1 MAKWIRRLPMGIIA
15 AGAVVL
21 LNSCSS
27 MVLFHPHGPVGH
39 TEESLIIT
47 ASILMAIVVV
57 PVMVMAVVF
66 ARRYRASNTKASY
79 APEWSHSKAIE
90 AVVWVVPGIIVV
102 ILSVLVWIYSHSLN
116 PYRPLPVDAKPVQIE
131 VVSLDWK
138 WLFIYP
144 QQGIATVNEIAFP
157 VNTPVHFYIT
167 SATVMNSFFIPQLGS
182 QIMAMPGMQT
192 QLYLQASKAGTYQG
206 ISAQY
211 SGAGFSGMTFKAVAL
226 PNARSFT
233 QWLDNAKQSGRALD
247 PATYAQLA
255 KPSRYNPVSYYSSVS
270 PKLFHGI
277 IMRNMDSAPP
287 GAAPP
292 PGVAATSSGS
302 MASGSMST
310 GS

>member
-1 MAKWIRRLPMGIIA
+1 MAKWMRRVPLFLVA
-15 AGAVVL
+15 AGGLAL

-27 MVLFHPHGPVGH
+27 MVLFNEKGPVGH
-39 TEESLIIT
+39 TEQSLIIT
-47 ASILMAIVVV
+47 ASILMLIVVV

-66 ARRYRASNTKASY
+66 ARRYRASNKKATY

-90 AVVWVVPGIIVV
+90 LVVWIIPGIIVA
-102 ILSVLVWIYSHSLN
+102 ILSVLVWIYSHTLN
-116 PYRPLPVDAKPVQIE
+116 PYRPLAVDAKPVEIE

-144 QQGIATVNEIAFP
+144 QQDIATVNEIAFP

-182 QIMAMPGMQT
+182 QIMSMPGMQT
-192 QLYLQASKAGTYQG
+192 QLYLQASKPGTYEG

-211 SGAGFSGMTFKAVAL
+211 SGAGFSGMTFKAVATK
-226 PNARSFT
+226 NEQDFQSWIAS
-233 QWLDNAKQSGRALD
+233 AKQSGKALD
-247 PATYAQLA
+247 AAAYAQLA
-255 KPSRYNPVSYYSSVS
+255 KPSRYNPVEYYSSVT
-270 PKLFHGI
+270 PTLFHSI
-277 IMRNMDSAPP
+277 IMKNMDSAPP

-292 PGVAATSSGS
+292 PGVTSKSS
-302 MASGSMST
+302 RQMASGSMST